1 MNAIDRTTLPPAP
14 ASPDPGAPGPSFT
27 AQNAGGMLA
36 ALAEIDA
43 MTLEA
48 VRAAHG
54 LAMHAIAHETDLYR
68 AAAAATPAGEA
79 PPPIKER
86 PSSPALM
93 MSFARIARMVRQGA
107 AEEAKAEAAPKP
119 AAAEPDRKMS
129 SAARRRLTA
138 MKNEV
143 RQQVE
148 CSIRAHAEPL
158 LVDRLLLD
166 LDERL
171 DDPDVEAEFGVL
183 TTGQMVLSVCHDLRV
198 KPELAQWPE
207 PMLQSAISAHYGT
220 PMPPAAAP
228 HGMTKGLAADP
239 TVEKLPTGVIGS
251 PGVPPAID
259 LPPWSNQP
267 PPQQPPQPTPPDAQR
282 NASAVQDAP
291 AAPRRPPGSFFAR

>member
-1 MNAIDRTTLPPAP
+1 MSAFDPPTLPPSAASPGPGNPGP
-14 ASPDPGAPGPSFT
+14 ASAP
-27 AQNAGGMLA
+27 QNAGGMLA

-43 MTLEA
+43 MTLQA
-48 VRAAHG
+48 VRAAHD
-54 LAMHAIAHETDLYR
+54 LAMRAIAHETDVYK

-79 PPPIKER
+79 PAPIKER
-86 PSSPALM
+86 PSSPALI
-93 MSFARIARMVRQGA
+93 MSFARVARMVRQSA
-107 AEEAKAEAAPKP
+107 AEQTKAEAAPKP
-119 AAAEPDRKMS
+119 AAAEPDRKMG

-148 CSIRAHAEPL
+148 RSIRAHAEPL

-183 TTGQMVLSVCHDLRV
+183 TTGQMVLSVCRDLRV

-220 PMPPAAAP
+220 PMPQAAAP
-228 HGMTKGLAADP
+228 HGMTKGMAADP

-267 PPQQPPQPTPPDAQR
+267 QAQRPQPPPGEPLR
-282 NASAVQDAP
+282 N
-291 AAPRRPPGSFFAR
+291 G